1 MTETPAVKNYEK
13 SISSSFLK
21 MVGIFNFYK
30 LPFDIDFIV
39 LCRLMKTCSLS
50 KAPTRIFPH
59 KLVMYT

>member
-1 MTETPAVKNYEK
+1 MTETPAIENYEK

-39 LCRLMKTCSLS
+39 LCRLMKTFSDLVVTGENYIPLSL
-50 KAPTRIFPH
+50 
-59 KLVMYT
+59 V

>member
-1 MTETPAVKNYEK
+1 
-13 SISSSFLK
+13 

-39 LCRLMKTCSLS
+39 LCRMKTCGLS

>member
-1 MTETPAVKNYEK
+1 MTETPAIKNYEK

-21 MVGIFNFYK
+21 MVGIFNFSK

-59 KLVMYT
+59 TIIAE